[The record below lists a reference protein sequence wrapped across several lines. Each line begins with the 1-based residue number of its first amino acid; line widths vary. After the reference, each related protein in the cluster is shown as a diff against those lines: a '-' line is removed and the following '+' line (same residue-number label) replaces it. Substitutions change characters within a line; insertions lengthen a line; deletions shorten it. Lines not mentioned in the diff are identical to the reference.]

1 MASGSA
7 PAPLNFNCGK
17 AHFITRKL
25 SYERAQMAFDILQ
38 KQAASH
44 AIDKLVAIPTASHA
58 AG

>member
-1 MASGSA
+1 
-7 PAPLNFNCGK
+7 
-17 AHFITRKL
+17 
-25 SYERAQMAFDILQ
+25 MAFDILQ